1 MAEQKPRGRA
11 SRIVLRVLRGLGLAV
26 LHIARVV
33 GTMGGAHNHTADSDR
48 VLYGKSKREDYR
60 P

>member
-1 MAEQKPRGRA
+1 MAEKKPRSRA
-11 SRIVLRVLRGLGLAV
+11 SRIILSVLQGLGSAAI
-26 LHIARVV
+26 HFARII

-48 VLYGKSKREDYR
+48 VLYDQSKRKDYR